1 MNIKERVYDLDA
13 MGGVWITTGT
23 AEEREEGMERER
35 ETAGDDVE
43 EGDGERGREKVR
55 KECPCGV
62 LEQA

>member
-1 MNIKERVYDLDA
+1 MPSSWHMNIKERVYDLDT
-13 MGGVWITTGT
+13 MGGVWITAGT

-55 KECPCGV
+55 K
-62 LEQA
+62 